1 MKELNGGGGGGGGDG
16 AQIIIRMLSTSLLQR
31 SCQHVSSFMHI
42 LRFYFDRIMTGL
54 LLLLLLLLLQLTLTK
69 NW

>member
-1 MKELNGGGGGGGGDG
+1 MKELNGGGGGDG
-16 AQIIIRMLSTSLLQR
+16 AQIHHENVVHKSAAEELSAQ
-31 SCQHVSSFMHI
+31 SSFMHI

-54 LLLLLLLLLQLTLTK
+54 LLLLLLQLLQLTLTK